1 MSNVK
6 ISDLTE
12 VGVLSGTASLEI
24 SQGGASYRTTA
35 ADIAGT
41 RVITIADISN
51 MSPYGQQVA
60 ASASL
65 SALLDAGI
73 GSARGTFAYR
83 NGSAW
88 GALGPG
94 TLGQVLQTRG
104 PSADPIWATVSGV
117 GTVVQVDTGTGL
129 TGGPITVSGT
139 VSIASNGVTYA
150 LMQQVSA
157 NNRLLGN
164 NSGAAGNVSELTAS
178 QALDMIGTTRG
189 SLLYRGASGWTIL
202 TPGTSGYLLSSSGAG
217 ADPAWAAP
225 AASVTNVATGS
236 GLTGGPITSTGT
248 ISVNTN
254 GITYALFQQVA
265 ASSIVGNPTG
275 ALANAQG
282 ITLGATLA
290 FSGTALQTAALTG
303 DVTASANSFATTI
316 AANAVTNAKLAQ
328 MATQTIKGRNTVG
341 TGNAEDITATQA
353 LDWIGSTQGTVM
365 YRGASAW
372 AALAVGTAGQVLSTN
387 GAASNP
393 TWINQ
398 AGGSTTQVQYN
409 NGGVALGGS
418 ANFTWNNGT
427 STLTVNNGAIT
438 MSGTTKLNNVTVTAP
453 ASAATLTLGSGKTVT
468 VSNSLT
474 LAGTDSTTM
483 TFPGTSSTVLTT
495 GNTAA
500 ITVGYTVTAYN
511 IGTPTNGSTAT
522 LTPSNGNYQYLT
534 NNVAGFTIAAPS
546 SDCAIDVLITNGAS
560 AGTITFSGFTVG
572 SSTGDALTTTNTNKF
587 LLTVVR
593 INSVSTYTIKALQ

>member
-1 MSNVK
+1 MSNAK
-6 ISDLTE
+6 ISDLTA
-12 VGVLSGTASLEI
+12 VGVISASAYLEI
-24 SQGGASYRTTA
+24 SQGGASYKATADQVASART
-35 ADIAGT
+35 I
-41 RVITIADISN
+41 VIADISD
-51 MSPYGQQVA
+51 MTPYGQQVA

-73 GSARGTFAYR
+73 GTARGTFAYR

-104 PSADPIWATVSGV
+104 PSEDPIWATVSGV

-150 LMQQVSA
+150 LMQRISA

-164 NSGAAGNVSELTAS
+164 NSGAAGNVAELTAS
-178 QALDMIGTTRG
+178 QALDMVGNTRG
-189 SLLYRGASGWTIL
+189 ALLYRGASGWAVL
-202 TPGTSGYLLSSSGAG
+202 APGTASNVLISNGAG
-217 ADPAWAAP
+217 ADPSWS
-225 AASVTNVATGS
+225 AASSGVTNVATGS

-248 ISVNTN
+248 ISVSTN

-265 ASSIVGNPTG
+265 ASSLVGNPTG

-282 ITLGATLA
+282 ITLGATLS
-290 FSGTALQTAALTG
+290 FSGTVLQTAAHTG
-303 DVTASANSFATTI
+303 DVTTSANSFATTI
-316 AANAVTNAKLAQ
+316 AANAVTNAKMAQ
-328 MATQTIKGRNTVG
+328 MATQRLKGRNTAG
-341 TGNAEDITATQA
+341 TGDPEDITATQA
-353 LDWIGSTQGTVM
+353 LDWIGATQGTVM

-387 GAASNP
+387 GAAANP

-398 AGGSTTQVQYN
+398 AGGSTTQVQFN

-418 ANFTWNNGT
+418 ANFTWTNGT

-468 VSNSLT
+468 ISNSLT
-474 LAGTDSTTM
+474 MAGTDSTTM

-495 GNTAA
+495 GNTAL
-500 ITVGYTVTAYN
+500 ITVGYTLTPSN
-511 IGTPTNGSTAT
+511 LGTPTNGSTVT
-522 LTPSNGNYQYLT
+522 LAAAGGNYQYLT
-534 NNVAGFTIAAPS
+534 NNVAGFTIAAPAA
-546 SDCAIDVLITNGAS
+546 DCAIDVLITNGAS

-572 SSTGDALTTTNTNKF
+572 SSTGDPLTTTNTNKF

-593 INSVSTYTIKALQ
+593 INAVSTYTIKALQ

>member
-1 MSNVK
+1 MSNVS
-6 ISDLTE
+6 ISELAPAAS
-12 VGVLSGTASLEI
+12 LSGVELLEI
-24 SQGGASYRTTA
+24 VQGGASKSATA
-35 ADIAGT
+35 LQIAGT
-41 RVITIADISN
+41 RTIVLADISD
-51 MSPYGQQVA
+51 MTGYGRVVA

-65 SALLDAGI
+65 SELMDGYFGSTQGTVPYRGAASWSALA
-73 GSARGTFAYR
+73 
-83 NGSAW
+83 
-88 GALGPG
+88 PG
-94 TLGQVLQTRG
+94 MLGQVLQTRG
-104 PSADPIWATVSGV
+104 AGQNPIWATVSGV

-129 TGGPITVSGT
+129 TGGPITSSGT
-139 VSIASNGVTYA
+139 ISIASNGVTYA

-178 QALDMIGTTRG
+178 QALDMVGSTRG
-189 SLLYRGASGWTIL
+189 SLLYRGASGWATL

-248 ISVNTN
+248 ISINTN
-254 GITYALFQQVA
+254 GVTYALMQQVA
-265 ASSIVGNPTG
+265 ASSLIGNPTG
-275 ALANAQG
+275 ILANAQG

-290 FSGTALQTAALTG
+290 FSGSALQTAALTG
-303 DVTASANSFATTI
+303 DVTASANSFVTAI
-316 AANAVTNAKLAQ
+316 AANAVTNAKLATV
-328 MATQTIKGRNTVG
+328 ATQTLKGRNTAG
-341 TGNAEDITATQA
+341 TGNVEDITATQA

-365 YRGASAW
+365 YRGAASW

-387 GAASNP
+387 GAAANP

-427 STLTVNNGAIT
+427 STLTISTGGITLSSGA
-438 MSGTTKLNNVTVTAP
+438 KLNNVTVTAP

-468 VSNSLT
+468 ISNSLT
-474 LAGTDSTTM
+474 MAGTDSTTM

-495 GNTAA
+495 GNTAL
-500 ITVGYTVTAYN
+500 ITVGYTLTPSN
-511 IGTPTNGSTAT
+511 LGTPTNGSTVT
-522 LTPSNGNYQYLT
+522 LAAAGGNYQYLT
-534 NNVAGFTIAAPS
+534 NNVAGFTIAAPAA
-546 SDCAIDVLITNGAS
+546 DCAIDVLITNGAS

-572 SSTGDALTTTNTNKF
+572 SSTGDPLTTTNTNKF

-593 INSVSTYTIKALQ
+593 INGTSTYTIKALQ